1 MNMRLMNI
9 ILAVSVIGILSGCIN
24 AREPISSA
32 SEPSASEPSENAL
45 PGMDTL
51 VFSSPKNDFK
61 ALDSAGS
68 TELEMRN
75 YRDMLG
81 LFDKLNYT
89 PEAWQAGIREI
100 PRVYLPIIGDRWG
113 SSSSKEITTE
123 NKKRL
128 FFRALAPL
136 ILRSNELIMLDRER
150 LGDIKSA
157 FNKNT
162 PLDQMDQIWILK
174 LAKEYRLN
182 SEKDELTTSILDEL
196 WLRVDVIPVSLALAQ
211 AAEESGWGTSRFAA
225 LGNAVYGQWSW
236 GKDAIK
242 PEQQREELGDYGIA
256 SFESLQQSICAYMI
270 NLNTHSAYSDL
281 RDKRAELRVRGEK
294 IQGTVLAE
302 QLTRYSERGEEY
314 VKGLKSL
321 MDYNRLN
328 PTDDAYLSDD
338 PPIYLILVLD

>member
-1 MNMRLMNI
+1 MRLMNI

-174 LAKEYRLN
+174 LAKEYRL
-182 SEKDELTTSILDEL
+182 
-196 WLRVDVIPVSLALAQ
+196 
-211 AAEESGWGTSRFAA
+211 
-225 LGNAVYGQWSW
+225 
-236 GKDAIK
+236 K

>member
-1 MNMRLMNI
+1 MNI
-9 ILAVSVIGILSGCIN
+9 ILAVSVLAILSGCIN
-24 AREPISSA
+24 AREPKPEIF
-32 SEPSASEPSENAL
+32 ENSENTENTEIAV

-61 ALDSAGS
+61 GLDSARS

-75 YRDMLG
+75 YRDMLE
-81 LFDKLNYT
+81 LFEKLSYT

-113 SSSSKEITTE
+113 STSSKEVTIE

-136 ILRSNELIMLDRER
+136 ILRSNEMIMLDRER
-150 LGDIKSA
+150 LGDIRSV
-157 FNKNT
+157 FNQNT

-174 LAKEYRLN
+174 LAKEYRLKP
-182 SEKDELTTSILDEL
+182 EKDELTTSILDEL
-196 WLRVDVIPVSLALAQ
+196 WLRVDVVPVSLALAQ
-211 AAEESGWGTSRFAA
+211 SAEESGWGTSRFAA

-270 NLNTHSAYSDL
+270 NLNTHNAYSSL
-281 RDKRAELRVRGEK
+281 RDKRAELRSNGDK
-294 IQGTVLAE
+294 ITGTVLAE
-302 QLTRYSERGEEY
+302 QLTKYSERGEEY

-328 PTDDAYLSDD
+328 PTDDAFLSDD
-338 PPIYLILVLD
+338 PPIYLVPVLE

>member
-9 ILAVSVIGILSGCIN
+9 ILAVSVIAILSACIN
-24 AREPISSA
+24 AREPK
-32 SEPSASEPSENAL
+32 SEISEPSEQSENAV

-61 ALDSAGS
+61 ALDSARS
-68 TELEMRN
+68 TELEIRN

-81 LFDKLNYT
+81 LFEKLSYT

-113 SSSSKEITTE
+113 SSNSKEVTIE

-150 LGDIKSA
+150 LGEIKSA
-157 FNKNT
+157 FNQNT
-162 PLDQMDQIWILK
+162 PLEQMDQSWMLK
-174 LAKEYRLN
+174 LAKEYRIKP
-182 SEKDELTTSILDEL
+182 EKDELTSSMLDEL
-196 WLRVDVIPVSLALAQ
+196 WLRVDIVPVSLALAQ
-211 AAEESGWGTSRFAA
+211 SAEESGWGTSRFAA

-256 SFESLQQSICAYMI
+256 SFKSLQQSICAYMI
-270 NLNTHSAYSDL
+270 NLNTHNAYSSL
-281 RDKRAELRVRGEK
+281 RNKRGELRRNGDK
-294 IQGTVLAE
+294 ITGTVLAE
-302 QLTRYSERGEEY
+302 QLTKYSERGEEY

-321 MDYNRLN
+321 MDYNQLN

-338 PPIYLILVLD
+338 PPIYLIPVLD